1 MVESSDVRRLDS
13 TSVGGRAVLIPGLE
27 IPLRDGLLYS
37 GSGVMRGCGCGCGD
51 GERDEGEGDGEG
63 GF

>member
-27 IPLRDGLLYS
+27 IPLRDGLFS
-37 GSGVMRGCGCGCGD
+37 GSGAMRGCGCGD